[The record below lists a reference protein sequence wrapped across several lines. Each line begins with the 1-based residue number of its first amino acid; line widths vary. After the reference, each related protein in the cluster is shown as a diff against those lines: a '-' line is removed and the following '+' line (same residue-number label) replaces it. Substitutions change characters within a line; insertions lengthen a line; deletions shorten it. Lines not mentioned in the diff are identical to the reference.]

1 MHYAKRYPA
10 FAAILAL
17 GLMVAQGATSQ
28 TAQPAPTVVATTAA
42 DSRLSTR
49 SLVDDYG
56 AFVGSAQEARTLI
69 NGMRAGR
76 DVKVGTVTVS
86 GTGNTMGYGNINH
99 ALSLA
104 RQQAGTTAS
113 STEFLSSL
121 DAVMDMRASGM
132 GWGQIAK
139 DLGINPGHAISGSK
153 HEKSASK
160 AAGSQRS
167 NGTSVAETAQTH
179 GRGHSGEHSNAGGNG
194 GNSGNGGGGNGGG
207 NGGGGGGKK

>member
-1 MHYAKRYPA
+1 MHYAKRYPSL
-10 FAAILAL
+10 AAILAL
-17 GLMVAQGATSQ
+17 GLMCAQGAISQ
-28 TAQPAPTVVATTAA
+28 TAHTAPTGVATTSA
-42 DSRLSTR
+42 DSRLSTS
-49 SLVDDYG
+49 SLVDNYG
-56 AFVGSAQEARTLI
+56 AFVGSAQDARTLI
-69 NGMRAGR
+69 NGMRVGR

-113 STEFLSSL
+113 SKDFLSSL

-153 HEKSASK
+153 HEASASK
-160 AAGSQRS
+160 GAGSNRS
-167 NGTSVAETAQTH
+167 GNTSVAEAGQTH
-179 GRGHSGEHSNAGGNG
+179 GQGHSSGNANAGGNG
-194 GNSGNGGGGNGGG
+194 NGNGNGNGGG
-207 NGGGGGGKK
+207 NGGGGGGGGGKK